1 MEYTVDVSNRIVAV
15 DDEWD
20 TAAVSSV
27 PGGPVA
33 ATIVGRPLDEFLVGD
48 ATKMFVR
55 SALDASRLLGESRVL
70 PYRCDSPAERRQY
83 EMVISPLDDGLV
95 KVEHRLVSSEVR
107 TPRRGLSPLR
117 ARAGW
122 RCSQCLA
129 VRLAGTS
136 VWIEDDCFVPLA
148 QDVCPSCARRLF
160 ESPASPS
167 AQQHE

>member
-1 MEYTVDVSNRIVAV
+1 MEYTVDASNRIIAV

-27 PGGPVA
+27 SGGPVA

-55 SALDASRLLGESRVL
+55 SALDAARLLGETRVL
-70 PYRCDSPAERRQY
+70 PYRCDSPAERRLY
-83 EMVISPLDDGLV
+83 EMLISPLNDGLV
-95 KVEHRLVSSEVR
+95 KVEHRLVSSEAR
-107 TPRRGLSPLR
+107 PLR
-117 ARAGW
+117 RSVSPPRARTGW

-129 VRLAGTS
+129 VRLTGTS
-136 VWIEDDCFVPLA
+136 EWVEDDRFVPLA

-160 ESPASPS
+160 ESPASHS
-167 AQQHE
+167 AQHHE